1 MSAQLDKRQSSVLE
15 AIVREYVRTAEP
27 VGSMAV
33 AERYNIAAS
42 PATVRND
49 MADLEQDG
57 FIRQP
62 HTSAGRVPTEKAY
75 QYYVDNFLREV
86 DMPRQ
91 EEKALR
97 QVWSLDEKVGK
108 TSIVNIVLV
117 KGQKHT
123 FL

>member
-62 HTSAGRVPTEKAY
+62 HTSAGRVPTNKAY
-75 QYYVDNFLREV
+75 KYFVEIIF
-86 DMPRQ
+86 
-91 EEKALR
+91 EKMWMFTR
-97 QVWSLDEKVGK
+97 
-108 TSIVNIVLV
+108 
-117 KGQKHT
+117 
-123 FL
+123 F